1 MGVVLV
7 KRKNSASSSA
17 PSASPSTQSSQEAVP
32 RRRNGGGQRPGF
44 SNVQLG
50 IMFGL
55 LLVGNYYGMT
65 WFQHWRKQNDSKNAP
80 TANTAMYQVSG
91 AVTVRQLVSPNAK
104 FAEECSKSSVPVV
117 LRNPVVE
124 KWRARRHWT
133 PKYLQSQMS
142 YISGVYQNDNRWFGP
157 YYDLHKPLTNL
168 STRTNNY
175 TTNITMTSKNFKILR
190 NPSHFTGDIDQLG
203 EWSVGDIQPRVFM
216 SCFVLCIPRV

>member
-1 MGVVLV
+1 M
-7 KRKNSASSSA
+7 
-17 PSASPSTQSSQEAVP
+17 P

-65 WFQHWRKQNDSKNAP
+65 WFQQWRKQNDSKNDS
-80 TANTAMYQVSG
+80 TASTVMYQVSG

-104 FAEECSKSSVPVV
+104 FAEECSKSGVPV
-117 LRNPVVE
+117 LIG
-124 KWRARRHWT
+124 T
-133 PKYLQSQMS
+133 PRWKNGEQDAIGRPSIYLQSQMS
-142 YISGVYQNDNRWFGP
+142 HISGVYQNDNRWFGP

-175 TTNITMTSKNFKILR
+175 IHHQYNHDK
-190 NPSHFTGDIDQLG
+190 
-203 EWSVGDIQPRVFM
+203 
-216 SCFVLCIPRV
+216 